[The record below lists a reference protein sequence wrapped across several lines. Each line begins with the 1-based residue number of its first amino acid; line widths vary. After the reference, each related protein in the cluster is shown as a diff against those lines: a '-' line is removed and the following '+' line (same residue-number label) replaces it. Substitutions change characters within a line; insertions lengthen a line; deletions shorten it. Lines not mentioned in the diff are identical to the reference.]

1 MDTPELAAAY
11 TELARLEAASL
22 ANFQAP
28 IGWSHRSGHGG
39 SGKQHTNRVNAA
51 LRRAT
56 RYSEQITRTR
66 LAIVALGGTVPDP
79 TPPTTPTPANP
90 PTPTPTPIPP
100 SAMTDDELHAADTA
114 MDAVRRETRPS
125 SLTNDHRAV
134 KAELGRRDAG
144 CDRQSIRSAAGK
156 KAAATRARRKAAG
169 LPPLRQPFTMDNA
182 PTGGWTD
189 ADRV

>member
-11 TELARLEAASL
+11 TELARLEAAAL

-66 LAIVALGGTVPDP
+66 LAIIALGGTVPDP
-79 TPPTTPTPANP
+79 TTPTPAAAP
-90 PTPTPTPIPP
+90 PAPTPTPIPP

-114 MDAVRRETRPS
+114 MDAVRRETRAT

-134 KAELGRRDAG
+134 KAELGRRSAART
-144 CDRQSIRSAAGK
+144 RQSIRSAAGK